1 MADEINLVSPA
12 AGAQGAGSRCEID
25 LLSLYEV
32 SESCQTFKTMFVD
45 NIKYAESFIRH
56 FEADYGYDD
65 HDTFFVGDGGA
76 TPKHAGT
83 GGTTC
88 ICTY

>member
-1 MADEINLVSPA
+1 MIVRVGPGRVSQDINCA
-12 AGAQGAGSRCEID
+12 AV
-25 LLSLYEV
+25 LSLYEV

-83 GGTTC
+83 RGTAC